1 MAKNKSSVQ
10 SLFQE
15 EFPVVKESAPV
26 KSAPKKADPV
36 PEPAKSP
43 APKKAKR
50 SKPAA
55 EEKPALR
62 VTPKSTAAVK
72 KAAPEAVSAEK
83 PAIKQTESAEAHA
96 YKQAASAEKPA
107 KPSAAEKAEYRS
119 SSIYLSGENV
129 NFIKYIT
136 RERRVSQKQY
146 INDLLKE
153 KQAQIEKEH
162 PLVTGKKIID
172 FKQPVRAKY
181 RSNKENST
189 IYSISAPKSLLE
201 YFDRVCERDNITF
214 STMMDEMISEQR
226 EAFLREQE

>member
-1 MAKNKSSVQ
+1 MAKNKASVQ

-26 KSAPKKADPV
+26 KPAPKKADP
-36 PEPAKSP
+36 
-43 APKKAKR
+43 APKRAER
-50 SKPAA
+50 SKPAS
-55 EEKPALR
+55 EEKPASR
-62 VTPKSTAAVK
+62 VIPKSTAAAK
-72 KAAPEAVSAEK
+72 ETAAEAVSAEE
-83 PAIKQTESAEAHA
+83 PAIKQAESAEAHA
-96 YKQAASAEKPA
+96 YKQAASAEKPGKTA
-107 KPSAAEKAEYRS
+107 MSAAEKAEYRS

-181 RSNKENST
+181 RSNKENRT